1 MLQCTN
7 DGADIAPNRKKS
19 GTSSSEEM
27 MRKRKRLPFS
37 IIFPSVQWGSR
48 IKHFLLNDFENTQ
61 YTHVIDTN
69 MEKTRSHN
77 SHTPFRKVH
86 YVLRCWG
93 SQVVEIIACKT
104 RHPHSNRDD
113 RNEHQVFSL
122 IFQIRLCLLC
132 MSWLEVYLESGS
144 LLKAFIFIF
153 RNYWECFKG
162 SE

>member
-37 IIFPSVQWGSR
+37 IIFQSVQWGSR
-48 IKHFLLNDFENTQ
+48 IKHFFTQ
-61 YTHVIDTN
+61 RFWKYSVHSRHRYQYG
-69 MEKTRSHN
+69 KTRSHN
-77 SHTPFRKVH
+77 AHTPFRKVH

-93 SQVVEIIACKT
+93 SPVVEIIACKT

-113 RNEHQVFSL
+113 RKEHQVFSL
-122 IFQIRLCLLC
+122 IFQIRLCLLY

-153 RNYWECFKG
+153 GNYWECFKG